1 MDWRLEKWMITC
13 KLCKMDDHASRANC
27 AKWFKMDVKT
37 IQVEKIWKWTNF
49 LPSDC
54 CCFFT
59 FLKQQ
64 SKTVASLF
72 NSLSLSL
79 PLSINLSL
87 IRSSFYSMS
96 LQSCCPVILEPAA
109 TLTSVTRRAI
119 HEQKSKSAFGLLIQR
134 KIQVMLK
141 KRKKFVAIIDRSTF
155 YNVL

>member
-1 MDWRLEKWMITC
+1 MVQ
-13 KLCKMDDHASRANC
+13 
-27 AKWFKMDVKT
+27 MDVKT
-37 IQVEKIWKWTNF
+37 IQVEKWMITQRANWCKMVQNGWLNYSSWKIWKWTNF

-64 SKTVASLF
+64 SKTVAPLF
-72 NSLSLSL
+72 NSLSLSLSL